1 MNKNSDSP
9 KYIDVK
15 RTDNQRKAETIERMK
30 ELYRKQSFGVLATQG
45 EEDASTSL
53 ISFVVSDDFSQL
65 IFASPSDTKKI
76 DLIKQNQEVSILVD
90 NRDQQ
95 PETIN
100 DIVAVSAKGHA
111 KILDKNSKEEFSN
124 ALIEKHQY
132 LKDFIAADSTVI
144 VSVDISKYYYV
155 SSFQETLEWSPD

>member
-1 MNKNSDSP
+1 MNENSDSP

-15 RTDNQRKAETIERMK
+15 RTDNQQKEETIEQMK

-45 EEDASTSL
+45 EEELDTSL
-53 ISFVVSDDFSQL
+53 ISFVVTDDFSHL
-65 IFASPSDTKKI
+65 IFASPRDTKKI
-76 DLIKQNQEVSILVD
+76 DSIKQNQEVSILVD

-111 KILDKNSKEEFSN
+111 NILDKNNNEEISK
-124 ALIEKHQY
+124 ALIEKHPY
-132 LKDFIAADSTVI
+132 LKDFIDADSTVI
-144 VSVDISKYYYV
+144 VSVDIANYFFV
-155 SSFQETLEWSPD
+155 SSFQETLEWSPR